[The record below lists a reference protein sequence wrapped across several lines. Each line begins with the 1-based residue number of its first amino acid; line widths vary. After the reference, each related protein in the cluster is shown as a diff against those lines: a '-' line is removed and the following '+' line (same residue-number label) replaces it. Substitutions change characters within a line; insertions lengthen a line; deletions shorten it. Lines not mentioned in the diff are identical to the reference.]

1 MPGSSIP
8 AAKLLAGN
16 CNEYCRSR
24 RDDGGR
30 RRVPF
35 AGDSFG
41 RAPIIK
47 FYIQIMDKNIIA
59 IGYAIA
65 AAAFYALNVPCS
77 KMLLAHISPVFMAGL
92 LYIGAGLGIGILY
105 LFHIKHESQSER
117 LCKKDFPYTLGMV
130 LLDIAAP
137 ILLMFGV
144 KYGTSSNA
152 SLLGNFEIV
161 ATTLIALFIFREK
174 VSKRLWIAILFIT
187 TSSFILSFEKAD
199 GFNFSIGSIFVL
211 GATICWGLENNCT
224 RKISDKST
232 YQIVTIKGLCSGIGS
247 IVVSLTTGEMNFA
260 TKYIPLAL
268 LLGFVAYGLSIFTYI
283 RAQQYLGAAKTSAF
297 YAFAPFI
304 GVLFSV
310 MLLNEKITLQYIV
323 AFLVMIAGT
332 IFVVYDTLVRSHAHM
347 HQHVFTHTH
356 GGITHTHIVTH
367 SHLHNHVF
375 SDAKHGHSHDIKDL
389 EELCH

>member
-1 MPGSSIP
+1 
-8 AAKLLAGN
+8 
-16 CNEYCRSR
+16 
-24 RDDGGR
+24 
-30 RRVPF
+30 
-35 AGDSFG
+35 
-41 RAPIIK
+41 
-47 FYIQIMDKNIIA
+47 MDKNVIA

-105 LFHIKHESQSER
+105 LLHIKHEPQSER

-130 LLDIAAP
+130 LLDILAP

-174 VSKRLWIAILFIT
+174 VSTRLWIAILFIT
-187 TSSFILSFEKAD
+187 TSSFILSFENTD
-199 GFNFSIGSIFVL
+199 CFNFSVGSIFVL

-247 IVVSLTTGEMNFA
+247 IVVSLVTSEMNFA
-260 TKYIPLAL
+260 AKYIPLAL

-283 RAQQYLGAAKTSAF
+283 RAQKYLGAAKTSAF

-310 MLLNEKITLQYIV
+310 VLLNEKITLQYIV

-332 IFVVYDTLVRSHAHM
+332 IFVVYDTLVRSHSHM
-347 HQHVFTHTH
+347 HQHIFTHTH
-356 GGITHTHIVTH
+356 GGITHTHVVTH

-389 EELCH
+389 EKISTH

>member
-1 MPGSSIP
+1 
-8 AAKLLAGN
+8 
-16 CNEYCRSR
+16 
-24 RDDGGR
+24 
-30 RRVPF
+30 
-35 AGDSFG
+35 
-41 RAPIIK
+41 
-47 FYIQIMDKNIIA
+47 MDKNVIA

-65 AAAFYALNVPCS
+65 AAAFYALNIPCS

-130 LLDIAAP
+130 LLDIVAP

-161 ATTLIALFIFREK
+161 ATTMIALFIFREK
-174 VSKRLWIAILFIT
+174 VSTRLWIAILFIT
-187 TSSFILSFEKAD
+187 TSSFILSFENTD
-199 GFNFSIGSIFVL
+199 SFNFSVGSIFVL

-260 TKYIPLAL
+260 ALCSGIGSIVVSLTTGEMNFAAKYIPLAL

-283 RAQQYLGAAKTSAF
+283 RAQKYLGAAKTSAF

-310 MLLNEKITLQYIV
+310 VLLNEKITLRYVV

-332 IFVVYDTLVRSHAHM
+332 IFVVYDTLDRSHFM
-347 HQHVFTHTH
+347 
-356 GGITHTHIVTH
+356 
-367 SHLHNHVF
+367 
-375 SDAKHGHSHDIKDL
+375 
-389 EELCH
+389 

>member
-1 MPGSSIP
+1 
-8 AAKLLAGN
+8 
-16 CNEYCRSR
+16 
-24 RDDGGR
+24 
-30 RRVPF
+30 
-35 AGDSFG
+35 
-41 RAPIIK
+41 
-47 FYIQIMDKNIIA
+47 MDKNVIA

-92 LYIGAGLGIGILY
+92 LYIGAGLGIGFLY
-105 LFHIKHESQSER
+105 LFHVRREPQSER

-161 ATTLIALFIFREK
+161 ATTLIALFIFKER
-174 VSKRLWIAILFIT
+174 VSLRLWLAILFIT
-187 TSSFILSFEKAD
+187 ASSFILSFENIKA
-199 GFNFSIGSIFVL
+199 FNFSIGSIFVL

-232 YQIVTIKGLCSGIGS
+232 YQIVTIKGLCSGLGS
-247 IVVSLTTGEMNFA
+247 IAVSIATNEINFA
-260 TKYIPLAL
+260 IKYIPLAL

-283 RAQQYLGAAKTSAF
+283 RAQKYLGAAKTSAF

-304 GVLFSV
+304 GVLFSI
-310 MLLNEKITLQYIV
+310 LLLDEKITLQNTI
-323 AFLVMIAGT
+323 AFLVMIIGT
-332 IFVVYDTLVRSHAHM
+332 IFVVYDTLDRSHFM
-347 HQHVFTHTH
+347 
-356 GGITHTHIVTH
+356 
-367 SHLHNHVF
+367 
-375 SDAKHGHSHDIKDL
+375 
-389 EELCH
+389 

>member
-1 MPGSSIP
+1 MVTIDFLSTKYYSGIMNK
-8 AAKLLAGN
+8 KL
-16 CNEYCRSR
+16 
-24 RDDGGR
+24 
-30 RRVPF
+30 
-35 AGDSFG
+35 
-41 RAPIIK
+41 
-47 FYIQIMDKNIIA
+47 IA
-59 IGYAIA
+59 IFYAIA

-77 KMLLAHISPVFMAGL
+77 KILLGHISPVFMAGL
-92 LYIGAGLGIGILY
+92 LYIGAGFGVGILY
-105 LFHIKHESQSER
+105 LFHIKHEPQSER
-117 LCKKDFPYTLGMV
+117 LDRNDFPYTLGMV
-130 LLDIAAP
+130 LLDIIAP

-161 ATTLIALFIFREK
+161 ATTLIAFFIFRER
-174 VSKRLWIAILFIT
+174 VSLCLWLAIFFIT
-187 TSSFILSFEKAD
+187 VSSFILSFENIQA
-199 GFNFSIGSIFVL
+199 FNFSIGSIFVL

-260 TKYIPLAL
+260 VKYIPLAL

-283 RAQQYLGAAKTSAF
+283 RAQKYLGAAKTSAF

-323 AFLVMIAGT
+323 AFLVMIIGT
-332 IFVVYDTLVRSHAHM
+332 TFVVYDTLDR
-347 HQHVFTHTH
+347 
-356 GGITHTHIVTH
+356 TH
-367 SHLHNHVF
+367 ST
-375 SDAKHGHSHDIKDL
+375 
-389 EELCH
+389 

>member
-1 MPGSSIP
+1 
-8 AAKLLAGN
+8 
-16 CNEYCRSR
+16 
-24 RDDGGR
+24 
-30 RRVPF
+30 
-35 AGDSFG
+35 
-41 RAPIIK
+41 
-47 FYIQIMDKNIIA
+47 MDKNVIA

-105 LFHIKHESQSER
+105 LFHVRREPQSER

-174 VSKRLWIAILFIT
+174 VSTRLWIAILFIT
-187 TSSFILSFEKAD
+187 VSSFILSFKNAD

-247 IVVSLTTGEMNFA
+247 TVVSLTTGEMNFA
-260 TKYIPLAL
+260 AKYIPLAL

-283 RAQQYLGAAKTSAF
+283 RAQHYLGAAKTSAF
-297 YAFAPFI
+297 YAFAPRPVFCRAPERKNHAAI
-304 GVLFSV
+304 HCRVPGHDCRYHFCGLRYACPLACAHASACFHAHAWRHNPYTRCYAFPFAQPCLFRCKAQPQPQHQGPRENFNTLMRNLIADYPCEFFFFALYATLRSPTQFKASVLF
-310 MLLNEKITLQYIV
+310 M
-323 AFLVMIAGT
+323 
-332 IFVVYDTLVRSHAHM
+332 
-347 HQHVFTHTH
+347 
-356 GGITHTHIVTH
+356 
-367 SHLHNHVF
+367 
-375 SDAKHGHSHDIKDL
+375 
-389 EELCH
+389 

>member
-1 MPGSSIP
+1 
-8 AAKLLAGN
+8 
-16 CNEYCRSR
+16 
-24 RDDGGR
+24 
-30 RRVPF
+30 
-35 AGDSFG
+35 
-41 RAPIIK
+41 
-47 FYIQIMDKNIIA
+47 MDKNVIA

-105 LFHIKHESQSER
+105 LFHVRREPQSER
-117 LCKKDFPYTLGMV
+117 LCKKDFPYTLGMI

-174 VSKRLWIAILFIT
+174 VSTRLWIAILFIT
-187 TSSFILSFEKAD
+187 ISSFILSFENAD

-211 GATICWGLENNCT
+211 GATICWGLENN
-224 RKISDKST
+224 
-232 YQIVTIKGLCSGIGS
+232 GIGS

-260 TKYIPLAL
+260 AKYIPLAL

-283 RAQQYLGAAKTSAF
+283 RAQHYLGAAKTSAF

-310 MLLNEKITLQYIV
+310 VLLNEKITLQYIV
-323 AFLVMIAGT
+323 AFLVMIVGT
-332 IFVVYDTLVRSHAHM
+332 IFVVYDTLVRSHSHM
-347 HQHVFTHTH
+347 HQHIFTHTH
-356 GGITHTHIVTH
+356 GGITHTHVVTH

-375 SDAKHGHSHDIKDL
+375 SDAKHSHSHNIKDL
-389 EELCH
+389 EKISTH

>member
-1 MPGSSIP
+1 
-8 AAKLLAGN
+8 
-16 CNEYCRSR
+16 
-24 RDDGGR
+24 
-30 RRVPF
+30 
-35 AGDSFG
+35 
-41 RAPIIK
+41 
-47 FYIQIMDKNIIA
+47 MDKNVIA

-77 KMLLAHISPVFMAGL
+77 KMLLVHISPVFMAGL
-92 LYIGAGLGIGILY
+92 LYIGAGLGIGFLY
-105 LFHIKHESQSER
+105 LFHVKRESQSER

-130 LLDIAAP
+130 LLDIVAP

-187 TSSFILSFEKAD
+187 LSSFILSFENTD
-199 GFNFSIGSIFVL
+199 SFNFSVGSIFVL

-260 TKYIPLAL
+260 AKFIPLAL

-283 RAQQYLGAAKTSAF
+283 RA
-297 YAFAPFI
+297 
-304 GVLFSV
+304 
-310 MLLNEKITLQYIV
+310 
-323 AFLVMIAGT
+323 
-332 IFVVYDTLVRSHAHM
+332 
-347 HQHVFTHTH
+347 
-356 GGITHTHIVTH
+356 
-367 SHLHNHVF
+367 
-375 SDAKHGHSHDIKDL
+375 
-389 EELCH
+389 

>member
-1 MPGSSIP
+1 M
-8 AAKLLAGN
+8 N
-16 CNEYCRSR
+16 
-24 RDDGGR
+24 
-30 RRVPF
+30 
-35 AGDSFG
+35 
-41 RAPIIK
+41 
-47 FYIQIMDKNIIA
+47 KNVIA
-59 IGYAIA
+59 IVYAIA

-105 LFHIKHESQSER
+105 LFHGKHESQSER

-187 TSSFILSFEKAD
+187 ISSFILSFENAD

-247 IVVSLTTGEMNFA
+247 IVVSLTTGEMHFA
-260 TKYIPLAL
+260 VKYIPLAL

-283 RAQQYLGAAKTSAF
+283 RAQHYLGAAKTSAF

-332 IFVVYDTLVRSHAHM
+332 IFVVYDTLVRSHSHM
-347 HQHVFTHTH
+347 HEHIFTHTH
-356 GGITHTHIVTH
+356 GGITHTHVVTH

-389 EELCH
+389 EKISTH

>member
-1 MPGSSIP
+1 
-8 AAKLLAGN
+8 
-16 CNEYCRSR
+16 
-24 RDDGGR
+24 
-30 RRVPF
+30 
-35 AGDSFG
+35 
-41 RAPIIK
+41 
-47 FYIQIMDKNIIA
+47 MDKNVIA

-105 LFHIKHESQSER
+105 LFHVRLEPQSER

-187 TSSFILSFEKAD
+187 TSSFILSFENVD

-247 IVVSLTTGEMNFA
+247 IVVSLTTSEMNFA
-260 TKYIPLAL
+260 VKYIPLAL

-283 RAQQYLGAAKTSAF
+283 RAQKYLGAAKTSAF

-310 MLLNEKITLQYIV
+310 VLLNEKITLQYIV
-323 AFLVMIAGT
+323 ALLVMIAGT
-332 IFVVYDTLVRSHAHM
+332 IFVVYDTLVRSHSHM
-347 HQHVFTHTH
+347 HQHIFTHTH
-356 GGITHTHIVTH
+356 GGITHTHVVTH

-375 SDAKHGHSHDIKDL
+375 SDAKHSHSHDIKDL
-389 EELCH
+389 EKISTH